1 MTTHKYYSAEE
12 LRRSEERFRL
22 AIAALREHAFY
33 MLDVEGNVQSWNPG
47 AERNK
52 GYTAQEIIGQ
62 HFSVFFTEDDRV
74 SGKPMR
80 ELHVARQMGSFEEE
94 GWRVRKDGTRFWAAI
109 VITAVHDSAGNLRG
123 FVKVTRDETAK
134 HEASMQLQKAL
145 ERARLAEAASRQH
158 AIELEKRVA
167 ERTELLTKQTEKLTR
182 TNVELEQF
190 AFIASHDLKEPLRM
204 ITSYLDLLRERY
216 GSRFDE
222 RASNYLS
229 RVVAAADRMRELVEA
244 VLEYSRT
251 DEGLASLEV
260 VPLAEV
266 VRIAIGNQASTVEQV
281 GAQVA
286 VEPLPTI
293 RANRL
298 HLVRVFQNLIANAIK
313 FRSER
318 PLQIR
323 ISAEAVGNEWVIS
336 VADNGIGIDDRMRT
350 RLFKIFQRLH
360 ATDEYPGTGIG
371 LATCKKIVE
380 RHGGRIWVDTGPE
393 HGSIFR
399 MALPKEP

>member
-1 MTTHKYYSAEE
+1 
-12 LRRSEERFRL
+12 
-22 AIAALREHAFY
+22 
-33 MLDVEGNVQSWNPG
+33 
-47 AERNK
+47 
-52 GYTAQEIIGQ
+52 
-62 HFSVFFTEDDRV
+62 
-74 SGKPMR
+74 
-80 ELHVARQMGSFEEE
+80 
-94 GWRVRKDGTRFWAAI
+94 
-109 VITAVHDSAGNLRG
+109 
-123 FVKVTRDETAK
+123 
-134 HEASMQLQKAL
+134 
-145 ERARLAEAASRQH
+145 
-158 AIELEKRVA
+158 LEKRVA

-251 DEGLASLEV
+251 DEGLASL
-260 VPLAEV
+260 EV